1 MWRRMNAPFQ
11 VKEKLELLA
20 EDCMFIR
27 VEEISDN
34 GDVTATFWS
43 SYQDPVVQEVTAL
56 EKIC

>member
-1 MWRRMNAPFQ
+1 MNAPFQ